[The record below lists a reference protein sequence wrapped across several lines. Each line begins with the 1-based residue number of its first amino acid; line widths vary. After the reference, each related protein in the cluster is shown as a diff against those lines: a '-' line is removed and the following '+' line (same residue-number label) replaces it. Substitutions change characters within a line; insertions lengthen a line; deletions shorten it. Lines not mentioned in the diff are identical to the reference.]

1 MPMKKLVK
9 VMNKESTP
17 FAFKISGDIIKT
29 TEDVSVRE
37 LANILAEKKIG
48 AVIVEKEGKLA
59 GIVSE
64 RDIVWKVV
72 AQGKSIEETKVKDIM
87 TKDVVTIDLNQGVDV
102 LYETMKKAP
111 FRHLPIRRGD
121 NIIGMVSSRDLMY
134 LRKLKET
141 EGKG

>member
-1 MPMKKLVK
+1 MKKLEK

-29 TEDVSVRE
+29 NEDISVRE
-37 LANILAEKKIG
+37 LARILAEKKIG
-48 AVIVEKEGKLA
+48 AVIVEKDGKLA

-72 AQGKSIEETKVKDIM
+72 ASGHSVDETKVKDIM
-87 TKDVVTIDLNQGVDV
+87 TRDVVTIDLNQGVNV
-102 LYETMKKAP
+102 LYETMKKAT
-111 FRHLPIRRGD
+111 FRHLPVRRGD

-134 LRKLKET
+134 LRQLKET
-141 EGKG
+141 SDKK